1 MAPNLWLTLAAC
13 GVVLALALLGVL
25 QGTPTSLALTLVVLT
40 LDICVWNLA
49 AYAYLATGNIQ
60 WHWLDHS
67 ISPFCAP
74 LALNFSLIFVGR
86 RRALSRPL
94 LGIYL
99 GFALLAL
106 IPFLA
111 FWLPRAGIWAEAH
124 AWYFTYLA
132 GIAVTI
138 AFAAYVLIGHLRQN
152 LGPDER
158 LRTWSVLLAFPITS
172 LLVSTELFADMGWP
186 LPRLGNLAILCGSI
200 LVGFSTLRFR
210 LIERQLSS
218 LTALAALGMAAVGM
232 LCYATVFHFWGA
244 DRALR
249 VLGAIGVTLA
259 LFAAMRRIIASYA
272 SRRQRNERMAT
283 LGQFASQMAHD
294 IRNPLAALKGAA
306 QFLKQEWALGRTGP
320 SQMEFL
326 DLIGDEVARVERV
339 IENYQRLGRVEPVL
353 TSLQVNPLVRQILAL
368 KPFAAPGVTVS
379 AELAQDLPDCRIDSA
394 LFGGALE
401 NLLRNAAEA
410 MPGGGVVT
418 IRTSLVRTGRDFVA
432 VEVAD
437 NGTGMDAR
445 AQERAFDAFFSTKA
459 TGSGLGLAFV
469 RRVAEAHGGAVALSS
484 GAGRGTRVRMTF
496 PSL

>member
-1 MAPNLWLTLAAC
+1 MAPNLWLTLTAC

-25 QGTPTSLALTLVVLT
+25 QGSPTSLALTLVVLT

-74 LALNFSLIFVGR
+74 LALHFSLIFVGR

-94 LGIYL
+94 LGIYF

-111 FWLPRAGIWAEAH
+111 FWLPRAGIWAEAP

-138 AFAAYVLIGHLRQN
+138 AFDAYVLVGHLRQN

-172 LLVSTELFADMGWP
+172 VLVSTELFADMGWH
-186 LPRLGNLAILCGSI
+186 LPRLGNIAILCGAI
-200 LVGFSTLRFR
+200 LIGISTLRFR

-218 LTALAALGMAAVGM
+218 LTALAALGLAALGM
-232 LCYATVFHFWGA
+232 VCYAALFRFWGA
-244 DRALR
+244 DRAVA

-259 LFAAMRRIIASYA
+259 LFAALRRVIASYA
-272 SRRQRNERMAT
+272 ARRQRAARMAT
-283 LGQFASQMAHD
+283 LGQFAAQMAHD

-306 QFLKQEWALGRTGP
+306 QFLKQEWMQGKTGP
-320 SQMEFL
+320 SQLEFL
-326 DLIGDEVARVERV
+326 DLIGAEVARMERV
-339 IENYQRLGRVEPVL
+339 IENYQRLGRVEPL
-353 TSLQVNPLVRQILAL
+353 LAPHQVNQLVLQIVAL
-368 KPFAAPGVTVS
+368 KPFAARGVNVS
-379 AELAQDLPDCRIDSA
+379 TELAEHLPACRIDSD
-394 LFGGALE
+394 LFSGALE

-410 MPGGGVVT
+410 MPEGGALT
-418 IRTSLVRTGRDFVA
+418 ISTSLVRTGRDFVA

-437 NGTGMDAR
+437 SGKGMDAR
-445 AQERAFDAFFSTKA
+445 TQERAFDAFFSTKA
-459 TGSGLGLAFV
+459 AGSGLGLAFV
-469 RRVAEAHGGAVALSS
+469 RRVAEAHGGAVALTSD
-484 GAGRGTRVRMTF
+484 AGRGTRVRMTF